1 MMVRFF
7 LGFFFPIILFFG
19 LFISQSLAVPKHAK
33 GLMEILIT
41 VDLGNGKK
49 GVGVL
54 STKIGEENQ
63 TLLAVLLPGYPA
75 VVRPIVENNVL
86 IRSDLRRNFLI
97 RARRHLADDA
107 IATLVVDC
115 PSEIGPVCEIDYQA
129 SKKRERDVQKLIAE
143 SKKHLPTVQKVWL
156 VGTSMGTVS
165 SSFMPIHNMTAYKGA
180 IHTASISEPY
190 ERNGLYDDLLG
201 FDYKKSGIPQFFIH
215 HKDDPCEL
223 TTYSGVKE
231 ITDKFDAPLV
241 TVIGGSRFKGGD
253 CGAFS
258 QHGFRGMEKKVMN
271 NIGMIMKTGKANNL
285 QIY

>member
-1 MMVRFF
+1 MIVRFF
-7 LGFFFPIILFFG
+7 LPVILFFG
-19 LFISQSLAVPKHAK
+19 LFMSQSQAVPKHAK

-75 VVRPIVENNVL
+75 VVRPIVENNVM
-86 IRSDLRRNFLI
+86 IRSGLNRNFLI
-97 RARRHLADDA
+97 RARRHLADDE

-115 PSEIGPVCEIDYQA
+115 PSEIGPVCTTKYQA
-129 SKKRERDVQKLIAE
+129 SKERERDVQKLIVE

-165 SSFMPIHNMTAYKGA
+165 SSFMPIHNMTGYEGA

-190 ERNGLYDDLLG
+190 ERNNLYIDLLD
-201 FDYKKSGIPQFFIH
+201 FDYKKSRIPQFFIH
-215 HKDDPCEL
+215 HKDDACEL
-223 TTYSGVKE
+223 TTYSGVKK
-231 ITDKFDAPLV
+231 IADKFDALLV
-241 TVIGGSRFKGGD
+241 TVIGGSRFKGGE

-258 QHGFRGMEKKVMN
+258 QHGFRGREKKVMR
-271 NIGMIMKTGKANNL
+271 NISMIIKTQKANDL
-285 QIY
+285 QID